1 MPFDVHPCAM
11 VLERRAWTGR
21 LGESLVVAE
30 LEQQGHR
37 ILQRNWRWRRAEV
50 DVISTDGTALVF
62 HEVKCRS
69 GRDTLSLDPM
79 MWWPHV
85 AQQRRLVQAAHAF
98 VRQQPV
104 TPKRLRFDVWLVES
118 VAAGSASPR
127 PMHFPDAFDTR
138 SIQSAHRRRR
148 PYL

>member
-1 MPFDVHPCAM
+1 M

-37 ILQRNWRWRRAEV
+37 ILHRNWRWRRAEV

-98 VRQQPV
+98 VRQQPGA
-104 TPKRLRFDVWLVES
+104 PGRLRFDVWLVES
-118 VAAGSASPR
+118 VTTRSASSR
-127 PMHFPDAFDTR
+127 TTHFPDAFDPHA
-138 SIQSAHRRRR
+138 IQGASRRRR

>member
-1 MPFDVHPCAM
+1 MPFDAHPCAM
-11 VLERRAWTGR
+11 FLERRAWTGR
-21 LGESLVVAE
+21 LGESHVVAE

-50 DVISTDGTALVF
+50 DVISTDGAALVF

-85 AQQRRLVQAAHAF
+85 AQQRRLIQAAHAF

-138 SIQSAHRRRR
+138 SIQRAHRRRR

>member
-1 MPFDVHPCAM
+1 M

-69 GRDTLSLDPM
+69 GRDTLTLDPM

-98 VRQQPV
+98 VRQHPG
-104 TPKRLRFDVWLVES
+104 TPGRLRFDVWLVEP
-118 VAAGSASPR
+118 VTTGSASPR
-127 PMHFPDAFDTR
+127 TTHFPDAFDPHA
-138 SIQSAHRRRR
+138 IQGASRRRR

>member
-1 MPFDVHPCAM
+1 M
-11 VLERRAWTGR
+11 VLERRPWTGR

-30 LEQQGHR
+30 LEQRGHR
-37 ILQRNWRWRRAEV
+37 ILQRNCRWRRAEV

-62 HEVKCRS
+62 HEVKSRS

-85 AQQRRLVQAAHAF
+85 AQQRRLVQAAHGF
-98 VRQQPV
+98 VRQQPS
-104 TPKRLRFDVWLVES
+104 TPGRLRFDVWLVES
-118 VAAGSASPR
+118 VSAEAASPR
-127 PMHFPDAFDTR
+127 TKHFPDAFDPQI
-138 SIQSAHRRRR
+138 IQRASRRRR

>member
-1 MPFDVHPCAM
+1 M

-69 GRDTLSLDPM
+69 GRDTLTLDPM

-98 VRQQPV
+98 VRQHPEPRTV
-104 TPKRLRFDVWLVES
+104 ALRRVVGRVSDDKVGLFENH
-118 VAAGSASPR
+118 A
-127 PMHFPDAFDTR
+127 FPGR
-138 SIQSAHRRRR
+138 I
-148 PYL
+148 

>member
-1 MPFDVHPCAM
+1 M

-21 LGESLVVAE
+21 LGEEHVVSE
-30 LEQQGHR
+30 LEQMGHR
-37 ILQRNWRWRRAEV
+37 ILERNWRWRRAEV
-50 DVISTDGTALVF
+50 DVISTDGAALVF

-85 AQQRRLVQAAHAF
+85 AQQRRLIQAAHAF
-98 VRQQPV
+98 VRRQDL
-104 TPKRLRFDVWLVES
+104 TPRHLRFDVWLVES
-118 VAAGSASPR
+118 VPAESGSPQT
-127 PMHFPDAFDTR
+127 MHFPDAFDPR
-138 SIQSAHRRRR
+138 SIRRTSRRRR

>member
-1 MPFDVHPCAM
+1 M

-21 LGESLVVAE
+21 LGKSLVVAE

-69 GRDTLSLDPM
+69 GRDTLTLDPM

-98 VRQQPV
+98 VRQRPG
-104 TPKRLRFDVWLVES
+104 TPDRLRFDVWLVES
-118 VAAGSASPR
+118 GAMRSASPR
-127 PMHFPDAFDTR
+127 TTHFPDAFDPR
-138 SIQSAHRRRR
+138 AIQGASRRRR

>member
-1 MPFDVHPCAM
+1 M

-37 ILQRNWRWRRAEV
+37 ILHRNWRWRRAEV

-138 SIQSAHRRRR
+138 SIQRAHRRRR

>member
-1 MPFDVHPCAM
+1 M

-85 AQQRRLVQAAHAF
+85 AQQRRIVQAAHAF

-104 TPKRLRFDVWLVES
+104 TAKRLRFDVWLVES

-138 SIQSAHRRRR
+138 SIQRAHRRRR

>member
-1 MPFDVHPCAM
+1 M
-11 VLERRAWTGR
+11 VLERRARTGR
-21 LGESLVVAE
+21 LGESLVVEE

-69 GRDTLSLDPM
+69 GRDTLTLDPM

-98 VRQQPV
+98 VRQQPGA
-104 TPKRLRFDVWLVES
+104 PGRLRFDVWLVES
-118 VAAGSASPR
+118 VTTRSASSR
-127 PMHFPDAFDTR
+127 TTHFPDAFDPHV
-138 SIQSAHRRRR
+138 IQGASRRRR

>member
-1 MPFDVHPCAM
+1 M

-138 SIQSAHRRRR
+138 SIQRAHRRRR

>member
-1 MPFDVHPCAM
+1 M

-69 GRDTLSLDPM
+69 GRDTLTLDPM

-98 VRQQPV
+98 VRQQPS
-104 TPKRLRFDVWLVES
+104 TPGRLRFDVWLVES
-118 VAAGSASPR
+118 VSAGATSPR
-127 PMHFPDAFDTR
+127 TMHFPDAFEPKI
-138 SIQSAHRRRR
+138 IQRASRRRR

>member
-1 MPFDVHPCAM
+1 M

-69 GRDTLSLDPM
+69 GRDTLTLDPM

-98 VRQQPV
+98 VRQHPG
-104 TPKRLRFDVWLVES
+104 TPGRLRFDVWLVES
-118 VAAGSASPR
+118 VTTGSASPR
-127 PMHFPDAFDTR
+127 TTHFPDAFDPHA
-138 SIQSAHRRRR
+138 IQGASRRRR

>member
-1 MPFDVHPCAM
+1 M

-98 VRQQPV
+98 VRQQPGA
-104 TPKRLRFDVWLVES
+104 PGRLRFDVWLVES
-118 VAAGSASPR
+118 AAAGAASPR
-127 PMHFPDAFDTR
+127 TMHFPDAFDPHATQR
-138 SIQSAHRRRR
+138 ASRRRR

>member
-1 MPFDVHPCAM
+1 M

-69 GRDTLSLDPM
+69 GRDTLTLDPM

-98 VRQQPV
+98 VRQQPG
-104 TPKRLRFDVWLVES
+104 TPGRLRFDVWLVES
-118 VAAGSASPR
+118 VSDKVGLRREPRISRTRLTPTPSKAQAAEGGRTFEAS
-127 PMHFPDAFDTR
+127 
-138 SIQSAHRRRR
+138 
-148 PYL
+148 

>member
-1 MPFDVHPCAM
+1 M

-21 LGESLVVAE
+21 YGESQVVAE

-50 DVISTDGTALVF
+50 DVISTDGTVLVF

-85 AQQRRLVQAAHAF
+85 AQQRRLVHSPHRQARAIRTECEAVAHSWQF
-98 VRQQPV
+98 QRVLQL
-104 TPKRLRFDVWLVES
+104 KL
-118 VAAGSASPR
+118 
-127 PMHFPDAFDTR
+127 
-138 SIQSAHRRRR
+138 
-148 PYL
+148 

>member
-1 MPFDVHPCAM
+1 M

-21 LGESLVVAE
+21 FGESQVVAE

-69 GRDTLSLDPM
+69 GRDTLTSDPM

-98 VRQQPV
+98 VRQRPG
-104 TPKRLRFDVWLVES
+104 TPDRLRFDVWLVES
-118 VAAGSASPR
+118 VSAHSASPNT
-127 PMHFPDAFDTR
+127 MHFPDAFDPH
-138 SIQSAHRRRR
+138 SIQRTGRRRR

>member
-1 MPFDVHPCAM
+1 
-11 VLERRAWTGR
+11 
-21 LGESLVVAE
+21 
-30 LEQQGHR
+30 
-37 ILQRNWRWRRAEV
+37 
-50 DVISTDGTALVF
+50 
-62 HEVKCRS
+62 
-69 GRDTLSLDPM
+69 

-104 TPKRLRFDVWLVES
+104 TPKEIALRRVVGPES

-138 SIQSAHRRRR
+138 SSSALTVEGGRTSIMETQ
-148 PYL
+148 P

>member
-1 MPFDVHPCAM
+1 M

-21 LGESLVVAE
+21 LGESHVVAE

-50 DVISTDGTALVF
+50 DVISKDGTALVF

-79 MWWPHV
+79 MWWPQV

-98 VRQQPV
+98 VRQQPI

-127 PMHFPDAFDTR
+127 TTHFPDAFDPR
-138 SIQSAHRRRR
+138 SIQRARRRRR

>member
-1 MPFDVHPCAM
+1 M
-11 VLERRAWTGR
+11 VLERRTWTGR
-21 LGESLVVAE
+21 LGEALVVTE

-85 AQQRRLVQAAHAF
+85 AQQLRLVQAAHAF
-98 VRQQPV
+98 VRQQPS
-104 TPKRLRFDVWLVES
+104 TPGRLRFDVWLVES
-118 VAAGSASPR
+118 VSAGAASPR
-127 PMHFPDAFDTR
+127 TMHFPDAFDPQV
-138 SIQSAHRRRR
+138 IQRASRRRR

>member
-1 MPFDVHPCAM
+1 M

-69 GRDTLSLDPM
+69 GRDTLTLDPM

-98 VRQQPV
+98 VRQYPG
-104 TPKRLRFDVWLVES
+104 TPGRLRFDVWLVES
-118 VAAGSASPR
+118 VTTGSASPR
-127 PMHFPDAFDTR
+127 TTHFPDAFDPHA
-138 SIQSAHRRRR
+138 IQGASRRRR

>member
-1 MPFDVHPCAM
+1 M

-21 LGESLVVAE
+21 RGESHVVAE

-62 HEVKCRS
+62 HEVRCRS

-118 VAAGSASPR
+118 VATGSASPR
-127 PMHFPDAFDTR
+127 TTHFPDAFDPH
-138 SIQSAHRRRR
+138 SIQRARRRRR

>member
-1 MPFDVHPCAM
+1 M

-69 GRDTLSLDPM
+69 GRDTLTLDPM
-79 MWWPHV
+79 MWWPNV

-98 VRQQPV
+98 VRQHPGGAG
-104 TPKRLRFDVWLVES
+104 RLRFDVWLVES
-118 VAAGSASPR
+118 VAAGAASPR
-127 PMHFPDAFDTR
+127 TSHFRDAFDSR
-138 SIQSAHRRRR
+138 AIQGASRRRR

>member
-1 MPFDVHPCAM
+1 M

-69 GRDTLSLDPM
+69 GRDTLTLDPM

-98 VRQQPV
+98 VRQRPG
-104 TPKRLRFDVWLVES
+104 TPDRLRFDVTVRAGIPARSPACRLRYNGPIGNRAS
-118 VAAGSASPR
+118 VATLSD
-127 PMHFPDAFDTR
+127 FR
-138 SIQSAHRRRR
+138 SIIADALAGQ
-148 PYL
+148 

>member
-1 MPFDVHPCAM
+1 M

-69 GRDTLSLDPM
+69 GRDTLTLDPM

-98 VRQQPV
+98 VRQHPG
-104 TPKRLRFDVWLVES
+104 TPGRLRFDVWLVES
-118 VAAGSASPR
+118 VTTGSASPR
-127 PMHFPDAFDTR
+127 TTQFPDAFDPHA
-138 SIQSAHRRRR
+138 IQGASRRRR

>member
-1 MPFDVHPCAM
+1 M

-21 LGESLVVAE
+21 LGEEHVVSE
-30 LEQQGHR
+30 LEQKGHR
-37 ILQRNWRWRRAEV
+37 ILERNWRWRRAEV
-50 DVISTDGTALVF
+50 DVISTDGAALVF

-98 VRQQPV
+98 VQRQDL
-104 TPKRLRFDVWLVES
+104 TPRCLRFDVWLVES
-118 VAAGSASPR
+118 DPAESASPQT
-127 PMHFPDAFDTR
+127 MHFPDAFDPH
-138 SIQSAHRRRR
+138 SIKRTGRRRR

>member
-1 MPFDVHPCAM
+1 M

-69 GRDTLSLDPM
+69 GRDTLTLDPM

-98 VRQQPV
+98 VRQHPGGAG
-104 TPKRLRFDVWLVES
+104 RLRFDVWLVES
-118 VAAGSASPR
+118 VAAGAASPR
-127 PMHFPDAFDTR
+127 TSHFPDAFDPRATQGA
-138 SIQSAHRRRR
+138 SRRRR

>member
-1 MPFDVHPCAM
+1 M

-30 LEQQGHR
+30 LEQQG
-37 ILQRNWRWRRAEV
+37 QRNWRWRRAEV

-85 AQQRRLVQAAHAF
+85 AQQRRIVQAAHAF

-138 SIQSAHRRRR
+138 SIQRAHRRRR

>member
-138 SIQSAHRRRR
+138 SIQRAHRRRR

>member
-1 MPFDVHPCAM
+1 M

-30 LEQQGHR
+30 FEQQGHR

-69 GRDTLSLDPM
+69 GHDTLTLDPM

-98 VRQQPV
+98 VRQHPGGAG
-104 TPKRLRFDVWLVES
+104 RLRFDVWLVES
-118 VAAGSASPR
+118 VAAGAASPR
-127 PMHFPDAFDTR
+127 TSHFPDAFDPR
-138 SIQSAHRRRR
+138 AIQGASRRRR

>member
-1 MPFDVHPCAM
+1 M

-21 LGESLVVAE
+21 LGESHVVAE

-69 GRDTLSLDPM
+69 GRDTLTLDPM

-138 SIQSAHRRRR
+138 SIQRAHRRRR

>member
-1 MPFDVHPCAM
+1 M

-69 GRDTLSLDPM
+69 GRDTLTLDPM

-98 VRQQPV
+98 VRQQPGA
-104 TPKRLRFDVWLVES
+104 PGRLRFDVWLVES
-118 VAAGSASPR
+118 VTTRSASPR
-127 PMHFPDAFDTR
+127 TTHFPDAFDPHA
-138 SIQSAHRRRR
+138 IQGASRRRR